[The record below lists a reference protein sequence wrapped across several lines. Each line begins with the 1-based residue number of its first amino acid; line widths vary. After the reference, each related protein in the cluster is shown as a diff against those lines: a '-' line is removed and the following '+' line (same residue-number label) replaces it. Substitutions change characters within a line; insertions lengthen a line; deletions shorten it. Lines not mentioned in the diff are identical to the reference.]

1 MITTRVL
8 ESYPSVFV
16 KLTGLRVAEYR
27 AWLPAVEARY
37 EAAEVKRLTARARQ
51 RGLGGGDKPALA
63 GREQIL
69 LTVVW
74 LRVYPTHDV
83 LGFLFGVSQPTVGR
97 YIGRVL
103 PVLEQVGVE
112 GLRQPDPG
120 RKRRRSLPALLK
132 DIPELQVI
140 VDSVEQRVQRPVGQ
154 DASPAWYSGKQRA
167 HTVKAQLAVEGD
179 TGYLVHLSSSVSGRT
194 ADITLLKDSCLL
206 QHVPEGMAV
215 LGDAGYQG
223 LATLHPQGHTPI
235 KRNKGSPPLTEA
247 QKAYNHAFARV
258 RIVVETTLCRI
269 RRYHCLSHS
278 DRQHRCLANHH
289 ARLCAVAGLVNC
301 QLDRTQRRRPC

>member
-1 MITTRVL
+1 MITTRLL
-8 ESYPSVFV
+8 ESHPSVFV

-27 AWLPAVEARY
+27 AWLAEAEAHF
-37 EAAEVKRLTARARQ
+37 EAAEVKRLTARERQ
-51 RGLGGGDKPALA
+51 RGLGGGDKPALSA
-63 GREQIL
+63 REQIL

-103 PVLEQVGVE
+103 PVLEQRGVE

-140 VDSVEQRVQRPVGQ
+140 VDSFEQRVQRPVGR
-154 DASPAWYSGKQRA
+154 DASTAWYSGKQRR
-167 HTVKAQLAVEGD
+167 HTVKAQVTVEGE
-179 TGYLVHLSSSVSGRT
+179 TGYLVAISDSVPGRT
-194 ADITLLKDSCLL
+194 ADITLLKRSGALEC
-206 QHVPEGMAV
+206 VPQGMGL

-223 LATLHPQGHTPI
+223 LATLHQRGHTPF
-235 KRNKGSPPLTEA
+235 KRNKGSPPLTDA
-247 QKAYNHAFARV
+247 QTAYNHAFSSV
-258 RIVVETTLCRI
+258 RIVVETTLCRL
-269 RRYHCLSHS
+269 RRYQCLTQC
-278 DRQHRCLANHH
+278 DRQHRCLVNHH
-289 ARLCAVAGLVNC
+289 ARLRAVAGLVNR
-301 QLDRTQRRRPC
+301 QLDRTQRRPLC